1 MKKLIISVI
10 TALVVIVI
18 AYSAGIGYYAEKF
31 QANTN
36 FGNVDISNLTLS
48 EAQAK
53 IEQDIHDKTFTITEN
68 GQELGTIQ
76 LGELNPELQTEEV
89 LEQTYNSQNP
99 NEWITGYFQTEE
111 HTNALMDNMK
121 LDMNLLNRKLSEIGL
136 SNETR
141 TPATNASIEYSEAQG
156 YYVTEAK
163 SGDQLDLDEVQ
174 DLIINGI
181 QNGESTI
188 EVNSA
193 YLEPEVTDS
202 DEEISQVMEEIEKAK
217 ATEINLE
224 FAGNSVTIP
233 QEKIEEWIYF
243 DSSNNIVYDEELI
256 YEYLGTLNEKYS
268 TYANPRQ
275 FQSTAEGVVTVEPGT
290 LGWSI
295 DRESETQNI
304 LADLQAGES
313 VTREPSIVGTGYNTT
328 DGNDIG
334 DSYIEVSVDLQTMW
348 VYVDG
353 ELVIETPIV
362 TGQIGTDTVPGAY
375 AIWDKEE
382 NATLRGYN
390 PRTEKDYQQPVSY
403 WMPFDDTGQGIHDA
417 NWQSNFGGNTY
428 QVSGS
433 LGCINT
439 PPGVMANVFDAAY
452 EGMPVIIH

>member
-1 MKKLIISVI
+1 M

-53 IEQDIHDKTFTITEN
+53 IEQDINDKTFTITEN

-76 LGELNPELQTEEV
+76 LGELNPELQTAEV

-99 NEWITGYFQTEE
+99 NEWITGYFQSEE
-111 HTNALMDNMK
+111 HANALMDNME
-121 LDMNLLNRKLSEIGL
+121 LDTEQLNRKLAEMGL

-141 TPATNASIEYSEAQG
+141 TPATDAAIEYTEAQG
-156 YYVTEAK
+156 YHVTEATQ
-163 SGDQLDLDEVQ
+163 GNQLDIVEVQ

-181 QNGESTI
+181 QNGAESI

-193 YLEPEVTDS
+193 YLEPEVTDT
-202 DEEISQVMEEIEKAK
+202 DEAINQVMEDIEQAK
-217 ATEINLE
+217 STEINLE
-224 FAGNSVTIP
+224 FAGNSVTVP
-233 QEKIEEWIYF
+233 QEEIEKWIYF
-243 DSSNNIVYDEELI
+243 DSSNQIVYDEEAI
-256 YEYLGTLNEKYS
+256 YEYLGTLNEQYA

-304 LADLQAGES
+304 LADLQAGGS
-313 VTREPSIVGTGYNTT
+313 VTREPSIVGTGYNVT

-348 VYVDG
+348 VYLDG
-353 ELVIETPIV
+353 ELAYETPIV

-375 AIWDKEE
+375 SIWDKEE

-390 PRTEKDYQQPVSY
+390 PRTEKEYQQPVTY

-417 NWQSNFGGNTY
+417 SWQSSFGGNTY

-439 PPGVMANVFDAAY
+439 PPGAMAEVFNLAY
-452 EGMPVIIH
+452 EGMPVIVH

>member
-1 MKKLIISVI
+1 MKKLIISIV
-10 TALVVIVI
+10 TAFVVIVI

-31 QANTN
+31 QANTK
-36 FGNVDISNLTLS
+36 FGNIDISNLTLT

-53 IEQDIHDKTFTITEN
+53 IEQDIHDKVFTITEN

-76 LGELNPELQTEEV
+76 LGELEPVLQTEEV

-99 NEWITGYFQTEE
+99 NEWITGYFQSDE
-111 HTNALMDNMK
+111 HTNALMDNME
-121 LDMNLLNRKLSEIGL
+121 LDRALLNQKLAEIGL
-136 SNETR
+136 SNDSR
-141 TPATNASIEYSEAQG
+141 QPAIDATIDYTESQG
-156 YYVTEAK
+156 YYITDSEA
-163 SGDQLDLDEVQ
+163 GDQLDLQEVQ

-193 YLEPEVTDS
+193 YLEPEVTNE
-202 DEEISQVMEEIEKAK
+202 DEKLQAVMDEIEQAK
-217 ATEINLE
+217 STEIHLE

-256 YEYLGTLNEKYS
+256 YEYLGTLNEQYS
-268 TYANPRQ
+268 TYANPRE
-275 FQSTAEGVVTVEPGT
+275 FQSTAEGVVTVQPGT

-304 LADLQAGES
+304 LADLQAGGT
-313 VTREPSIVGTGYNTT
+313 VTREPSIVGTGYSATES
-328 DGNDIG
+328 DDIG

-353 ELVIETPIV
+353 EVVIETPIV

-375 AIWDKEE
+375 SIWNKEE
-382 NATLRGYN
+382 DSTLTGYN
-390 PRTEKDYQQPVSY
+390 PRTEKDYEQPVDF
-403 WMPFDDTGQGIHDA
+403 WIPFDDTGQGIHDA
-417 NWQSNFGGNTY
+417 NWQSSFGGNTY

-439 PPGVMANVFDAAY
+439 PPGVMADVFNAAFV
-452 EGMPVIIH
+452 GMPVIIH